1 MILSNLL
8 SELELQLS
16 DIAFSGLR
24 NIQPVTLQK
33 LEDLKHWMAELNM
46 PEAIRL
52 TDRFINSV
60 YAWQSGQTTIDTVA
74 TNLCALEFY
83 QKNIIGAMPHAAS
96 SL

>member
-1 MILSNLL
+1 MILNDLF

-52 TDRFINSV
+52 TDRFIDSI
-60 YAWQSGQTTIDTVA
+60 YAWQSGQTSIDTVA

-83 QKNIIGAMPHAAS
+83 EKNVVNN
-96 SL
+96 